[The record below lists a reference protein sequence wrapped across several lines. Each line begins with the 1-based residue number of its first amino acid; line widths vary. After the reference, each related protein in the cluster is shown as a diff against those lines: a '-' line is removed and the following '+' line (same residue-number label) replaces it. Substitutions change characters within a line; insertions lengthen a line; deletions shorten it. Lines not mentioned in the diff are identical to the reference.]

1 MPKTNPLV
9 KICGLTS
16 EEQALQ
22 VAKLGAN
29 AIGIISVEES
39 PRYVSAEI
47 KKKIFKTLENFYPKI
62 DRVSVVQNCPIDLI
76 IKNFLGNPSETIIQL
91 HGDEDIDYC
100 KKIRGKIPNI
110 GLWKAFRIKTEKDID
125 KIKPFEDIVDAILL
139 DSWNEKTYGG
149 SGKKIKSIYNI
160 EKIYNYYGLI
170 EQTGS
175 IFIECPK
182 CSCFKCSIYSDI
194 LIRDTNLEIIKKDKK
209 KGFLQVLSLLP
220 TSYPGNSLLTEDI
233 AELRNDIK
241 CDCDNGSQKFII
253 HGRSKNS
260 EIRGCANI

>member
-47 KKKIFKTLENFYPKI
+47 KKKIFKTLENFYQKI
-62 DRVSVVQNCPIDLI
+62 ERVSVVQNCPIDLI
-76 IKNFLGNPSETIIQL
+76 IKNLLGNPTETIIQL

-100 KKIRGKIPNI
+100 KKIREKIPNI
-110 GLWKAFRIKTEKDID
+110 GLWKAFRIKTEEDID
-125 KIKPFEDIVDAILL
+125 KIKPFEDFVDAILL

-149 SGKKIKSIYNI
+149 SGEKINSIYLKNLQFSKPWWLAGGISI
-160 EKIYNYYGLI
+160 EWIN
-170 EQTGS
+170 E
-175 IFIECPK
+175 
-182 CSCFKCSIYSDI
+182 I
-194 LIRDTNLEIIKKDKK
+194 LI
-209 KGFLQVLSLLP
+209 
-220 TSYPGNSLLTEDI
+220 
-233 AELRNDIK
+233 DIK
-241 CDCDNGSQKFII
+241 PDGLDISSSVEISPGQKDLKKTEELFNFLKGI
-253 HGRSKNS
+253 SNY
-260 EIRGCANI
+260 

>member
-1 MPKTNPLV
+1 MPKTNTLV

-22 VAKLGAN
+22 VAKLGAH

-47 KKKIFKTLENFYPKI
+47 KKKIFKTLERFYPKI

-100 KKIRGKIPNI
+100 KKIREKIPNI
-110 GLWKAFRIKTEKDID
+110 GLWKAFRIKTEKDLD
-125 KIKPFEDIVDAILL
+125 KIQPFEDLVDAILL

-149 SGKKIKSIYNI
+149 SGEKIKSTYLKNLKFSKPWWLAGGISIKWIDEILSEIKPDGLDISSSIEIYP
-160 EKIYNYYGLI
+160 GLKDLKKT
-170 EQTGS
+170 E
-175 IFIECPK
+175 
-182 CSCFKCSIYSDI
+182 
-194 LIRDTNLEIIKKDKK
+194 EIIQ
-209 KGFLQVLSLLP
+209 FL
-220 TSYPGNSLLTEDI
+220 
-233 AELRNDIK
+233 
-241 CDCDNGSQKFII
+241 
-253 HGRSKNS
+253 KN
-260 EIRGCANI
+260 N